1 MPPIW
6 QLYGVIQAA
15 QLFDVTNLCGIP
27 EGTTKSFAQ
36 GQPASGLLDGGEMR
50 LKARAFP
57 HRNSAS

>member
-1 MPPIW
+1 VPPIW
-6 QLYGVIQAA
+6 QLYGAIQAA
-15 QLFDVTNLCGIP
+15 ELFDLTNMCGIR

-36 GQPASGLLDGGEMR
+36 GQSASGLLDGGEIR